1 MSTIELTFLG
11 TGTSN
16 GVPMIG
22 CDCGVCLST
31 DPRDRRMR
39 TSAVIRDPADARTY
53 LIDTGPELRIQA
65 LAMGLRHVDA
75 VLYTHGHAD
84 HTAGLDDMRRFNELQ
99 RQRIPA
105 YANDAAAKMI
115 RERFAYAFSDWLG
128 FWGGKP
134 DLNLVTVDG
143 PFQPFGRPIVPL
155 PVQHGRL
162 PVVGYRIG
170 NLSYITDAKSVG
182 DETLTLLAGT
192 GVLVLNALRER
203 PHATHLS
210 IDDALAVVDR
220 LEPRPR
226 QTWLTHLSHEVS
238 HAGMSERL
246 PDDVG
251 LAWDGLTVE
260 VD

>member
-1 MSTIELTFLG
+1 MTIELTFLG

-22 CDCGVCLST
+22 CDCDVCRST

-39 TSAVIRDPADARTY
+39 TSAVIRDVPDGRTY
-53 LIDTGPELRIQA
+53 LVDTGPELRLQA
-65 LAMGLRHVDA
+65 LAMGLKHVDA

-99 RQRIPA
+99 GSRIPA
-105 YANDAAAKMI
+105 FADAVAAEMI

-134 DLNLVTVDG
+134 DLDLVTVAT
-143 PFQPFGRPIVPL
+143 PFQPFGTPITPL

-162 PVVGYRIG
+162 PIVGYRIG
-170 NLSYITDAKSVG
+170 NLSYITDAKSVE
-182 DETLTLLAGT
+182 DETLALLAGT
-192 GVLVLNALRER
+192 EVLVLNALRER
-203 PHATHLS
+203 PHPTHLS

-220 LEPRPR
+220 LSPRPR
-226 QTWLTHLSHEVS
+226 QTWLTHLSHEIS
-238 HAGMSERL
+238 HAAMNERL
-246 PDDVG
+246 PEDVG

-260 VD
+260 LD